1 MQKSVQDRVFNLINL
16 FYMIVISTCTL
27 YPFLHILAV
36 SLNDARDSTRGGI
49 TIFPRI
55 LSFDSYRTVFG
66 YEGLY
71 HAFLVSVLR
80 TILGTAIFLFVTTL
94 AGYVMS
100 KRYLKGYRFFYAFF
114 VVSMFVSGG
123 LVPTFLLYQQI
134 GIQNT
139 FWVYILPGAF
149 STYYMILF
157 RTYIIQLPN
166 GLQESAMIDGAGDFT
181 IFIKIVLPLATP
193 ILATIGLFVA
203 VNQWN
208 AWQDTLYYTTDPN
221 LETLQYVLMKV
232 LRQAEAAQIT
242 KQARSAMAR
251 TMGTTSITPDSI
263 KMAITIVA
271 TVPILCVYPF
281 LQKYFV
287 KGMVLGAVK
296 E

>member
-1 MQKSVQDRVFNLINL
+1 MRE
-16 FYMIVISTCTL
+16 
-27 YPFLHILAV
+27 A
-36 SLNDARDSTRGGI
+36 
-49 TIFPRI
+49 
-55 LSFDSYRTVFG
+55 
-66 YEGLY
+66 
-71 HAFLVSVLR
+71 LR
-80 TILGTAIFLFVTTL
+80 
-94 AGYVMS
+94 
-100 KRYLKGYRFFYAFF
+100 
-114 VVSMFVSGG
+114 
-123 LVPTFLLYQQI
+123 P
-134 GIQNT
+134 
-139 FWVYILPGAF
+139 PGARSEF
-149 STYYMILF
+149 
-157 RTYIIQLPN
+157 P
-166 GLQESAMIDGAGDFT
+166 GARWVPGT
-181 IFIKIVLPLATP
+181 IFIRIVLPLSTP

-232 LRQAEAAQIT
+232 LRQAEATQIT